1 MVYRGFKVI
10 APSFVSEDK
19 PCLYLEREG
28 RYLLEIGSELG
39 VLRRIDFYLDELS
52 RQAERYRAT
61 LDALMAREAALSE
74 SESAECEY
82 LTKIEDIKKRLEA
95 IDKTLAKS
103 V

>member
-1 MVYRGFKVI
+1 MLD
-10 APSFVSEDK
+10 A
-19 PCLYLEREG
+19 LYMKFFIVPKTIV
-28 RYLLEIGSELG
+28 LLP
-39 VLRRIDFYLDELS
+39 RINC
-52 RQAERYRAT
+52 AAA